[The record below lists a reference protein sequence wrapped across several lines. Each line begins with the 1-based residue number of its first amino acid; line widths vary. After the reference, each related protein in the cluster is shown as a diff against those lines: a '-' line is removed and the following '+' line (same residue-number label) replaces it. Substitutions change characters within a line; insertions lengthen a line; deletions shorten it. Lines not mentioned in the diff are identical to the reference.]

1 MTDHVMASTAPNSLE
16 EGSNSEVEEHQNL
29 LSFRPIQQSDRDQ
42 LKALHEE
49 LFPVKYTEEF
59 YNNVV
64 KNKSL
69 GGSPLYSRIAVWNRH
84 QDPGMEIQN
93 DLMEQLARYVDVHV
107 RVFLDL
113 ELEDSVI
120 LSDSQGLSS
129 LQDMES
135 GDADEIMSCI
145 IGGFVKCNEMKDRSI
160 AAALIRNM
168 YTHPRMFY
176 IMTLGNTM
184 RFRKQKLGT
193 KMIYDCLTMIEKVPT
208 CGAVYLHVITHNTA
222 AIKFYEKLGFY
233 RIEEI
238 EDYYKIDDAHYNCY
252 LYAYFVNVYDRIA
265 HTIGNSP
272 TFYHVISSYSTII
285 PTAAV
290 AAKLRVIGSRINK
303 NIPHKNFRKMIAT
316 NGICRF
322 KHRPSLA
329 VVCSCDMK
337 E

>member
-1 MTDHVMASTAPNSLE
+1 M
-16 EGSNSEVEEHQNL
+16 

-184 RFRKQKLGT
+184 RFRKQRLGT

-238 EDYYKIDDAHYNCY
+238 EGKRLNCQS
-252 LYAYFVNVYDRIA
+252 LGSPNIFDFVFFVDVLTIFNSIFFQITTRSMMRIITAIYTHILSMVSGTYIESCNYTNINVRPISQV
-265 HTIGNSP
+265 TIE
-272 TFYHVISSYSTII
+272 
-285 PTAAV
+285 
-290 AAKLRVIGSRINK
+290 
-303 NIPHKNFRKMIAT
+303 
-316 NGICRF
+316 
-322 KHRPSLA
+322 SLIQ
-329 VVCSCDMK
+329 
-337 E
+337 

>member
-1 MTDHVMASTAPNSLE
+1 MASTAPNSLE

-184 RFRKQKLGT
+184 RFRKQRLGT

-238 EDYYKIDDAHYNCY
+238 EGKRLNCQS
-252 LYAYFVNVYDRIA
+252 LGSPNIFDFVFFVDVLTIFNSIFFQITTRSMMRIITAIYTHILSMVSGTYIESCNYTNINVRPISQV
-265 HTIGNSP
+265 TIE
-272 TFYHVISSYSTII
+272 
-285 PTAAV
+285 
-290 AAKLRVIGSRINK
+290 
-303 NIPHKNFRKMIAT
+303 
-316 NGICRF
+316 
-322 KHRPSLA
+322 SLIQ
-329 VVCSCDMK
+329 
-337 E
+337 

>member
-184 RFRKQKLGT
+184 RFRKQRLGT

-238 EDYYKIDDAHYNCY
+238 EGKRLNCQS
-252 LYAYFVNVYDRIA
+252 LGSPNIFDFVFFVDVLTIFNSIFFQITTRSMMRIITAIYTHILSMVSGTYIESCNYTNINVRPISQV
-265 HTIGNSP
+265 TIE
-272 TFYHVISSYSTII
+272 
-285 PTAAV
+285 
-290 AAKLRVIGSRINK
+290 
-303 NIPHKNFRKMIAT
+303 
-316 NGICRF
+316 
-322 KHRPSLA
+322 SLIQ
-329 VVCSCDMK
+329 
-337 E
+337 

>member
-84 QDPGMEIQN
+84 QNPGMEIQN

-113 ELEDSVI
+113 KLEDSVI

-184 RFRKQKLGT
+184 RFRKQRLGT

-238 EDYYKIDDAHYNCY
+238 EGKRLNCQSLGY
-252 LYAYFVNVYDRIA
+252 PNIFDFVFFVDVLTIFNSIFFQITTRSMVRIITAIYTHILSMVSGTYIESCNYTNMNVRPISQV
-265 HTIGNSP
+265 TIE
-272 TFYHVISSYSTII
+272 
-285 PTAAV
+285 
-290 AAKLRVIGSRINK
+290 
-303 NIPHKNFRKMIAT
+303 
-316 NGICRF
+316 
-322 KHRPSLA
+322 SLIQ
-329 VVCSCDMK
+329 
-337 E
+337 